1 MNPACLA
8 GSERLKCVG
17 IIESLSAGYRYLGWR
32 LYLLLIP
39 LALDLVLWLAPQVS
53 VAPLLQAVGQFYA
66 NMTAVDGMPPDM
78 IEWSRQL
85 ADGLMTAGD
94 QSNLLG
100 LLINSSLLQVPSGLV
115 AFGPGSSIAIWT
127 IADPIVALGLALVFS
142 LLGLL
147 IGVFYIGLL
156 AQQLPIGAAPKVP
169 TLIPFVRLSLRQWF
183 KLILF
188 VVLVVV
194 GLIAIYIPVSLSAT
208 LILFFSPA
216 LGVFVMLLLSGLS
229 FVLFFYL
236 YFVPAGLIMDNV
248 GLRTA
253 ITQSFRLV
261 RTNFW
266 STLGFFLLTSVIS
279 AGCSL
284 LLDRL
289 AFYQPLGTLAAMVAN
304 AYIGTGLALALLI
317 FYRTQLLRATGDLSL
332 GGQL

>member
-1 MNPACLA
+1 
-8 GSERLKCVG
+8 VG
-17 IIESLSAGYRYLGWR
+17 VIESLSAGYRYLGWR

-39 LALDLVLWLAPQVS
+39 LALDLLLWLAPQVS
-53 VAPLLQAVGQFYA
+53 VAPLLQAIGRFYA
-66 NMTAVDGMPPDM
+66 SMTTVDGIPPDM
-78 IEWSRQL
+78 VEWSRQL
-85 ADGLMTAGD
+85 ADGLMNAGD

-115 AFGPGSSIAIWT
+115 ALGPGSSIAIWT
-127 IADPIVALGLALVFS
+127 IADPMVALGLALVFS

-169 TLIPFVRLSLRQWF
+169 TLLPFVRLSLRQWF

-208 LILFFSPA
+208 LVLLFSPA

-253 ITQSFRLV
+253 IAQSFRLV

-266 STLGFFLLTSVIS
+266 STLGFFLLTSLIS
-279 AGCSL
+279 TGSSL
-284 LLDRL
+284 LFDRL
-289 AFYQPLGTLAAMVAN
+289 ALYQPLGTLAAMAAN
-304 AYIGTGLALALLI
+304 AYIGTGLALAFLI
-317 FYRTQLLRATGDLSL
+317 FYRTQLLRATGDLTL